1 MRLIK
6 RLMALLC
13 AVLLLGCGG
22 AIAASAGSA
31 QDPLLSQS
39 YVLQWEQM
47 LREDRSA
54 RAIAAAAPLVTDAA
68 RSLEMLRVRCGAGG
82 VRHDSLPTGARI
94 VLSEGDSITR
104 LSGAGSLQPSGGA
117 VIDLTAGEV
126 FTGGAAPQH
135 HRLLLAEGAKAV
147 FTADE
152 DCTLVLTGTAVVS
165 RYGDVQPAEWYGAAI
180 DYADV
185 RELMNGTGNGAFS
198 PMRTLT
204 RAMFVTILGRMA
216 GVRESDYPGTS
227 FSDVSVGAWYAPYVQ
242 WGAKNGIV
250 NGMSEGV
257 FAPDSPVTREQMA
270 ALITR
275 YADAASLELPAGVT
289 AVAAFRDAGS
299 ISGWAYESVERMRQT
314 ALLNGDTQGNFNP
327 RSGATRAEAATV
339 FMRLDATIRIL

>member
-1 MRLIK
+1 MRYLK

-13 AVLLLGCGG
+13 AVLLLGCGS
-22 AIAASAGSA
+22 AIADSAGSA

-39 YVLQWEQM
+39 YVRQWAQM

-54 RAIAAAAPLVTDAA
+54 KAIAAAAPIVTDAA
-68 RSLEMLRVRCGAGG
+68 RSLEMQRVRCGESG
-82 VRHDSLPTGARI
+82 VRQVSVPAGARI
-94 VLSEGDSITR
+94 ALSAGDTITLLR
-104 LSGAGSLQPSGGA
+104 GAGSLSGAG
-117 VIDLTAGEV
+117 IDLTAGET
-126 FTGGAAPQH
+126 FSGGALPEC
-135 HRLLLAEGAKAV
+135 RRVLLAAGAKGV
-147 FTADE
+147 FTAAE
-152 DCTLVLTGTAVVS
+152 ESLVLLTGTAVLS
-165 RYGDVQPAEWYGAAI
+165 RYGDVNPGEWYGAAI

-185 RELMNGTGNGAFS
+185 RALMNGTGNAAFS
-198 PMRTLT
+198 PSSTLT

-216 GVRESDYPGTS
+216 GVKEGDYPGSS
-227 FSDVSVGAWYAPYVQ
+227 FTDVPTGTWYAPFVQ

-250 NGMSEGV
+250 NGMGEGK

-275 YADAASLELPAGVT
+275 YADAASLELPAGAS
-289 AVAAFRDAGS
+289 AVSAFRDAGN
-299 ISGWAYESVERMRQT
+299 ISDWAYESVERMRQT

>member
-6 RLMALLC
+6 RVMALLC

-22 AIAASAGSA
+22 AFAAPAGSA

-39 YVLQWEQM
+39 YVRQWQQM
-47 LREDRSA
+47 LQEDRSA
-54 RAIAAAAPLVTDAA
+54 RAISAAAPLVTDTA
-68 RSLEMLRVRCGAGG
+68 RSLEMLRVRCGSGG
-82 VRHDSLPTGARI
+82 VRQVRIPSGARI
-94 VLSEGDSITR
+94 ALSAGDTFT
-104 LSGAGSLQPSGGA
+104 LHSGAGRLQPSGGA
-117 VIDLTAGEV
+117 VIDVTAGGV
-126 FTGGAAPQH
+126 FSGGEAPAC
-135 HRLLLAEGAKAV
+135 HRLLAAEGAGAV
-147 FTADE
+147 FTASE
-152 DCTLVLTGTAVVS
+152 ESTVLLTGTAVVS
-165 RYGDVQPAEWYGAAI
+165 RYADVNPVEWYGGAI

-185 RELMNGTGNGAFS
+185 RALMNGTGRGAFS
-198 PMRTLT
+198 PTSTLT

-216 GVRESDYPGTS
+216 GVQEREYPGSS
-227 FSDVSVGAWYAPYVQ
+227 FSDVPTGTWYSAYIQ

-250 NGMSEGV
+250 NGMGEGK

-275 YADAASLELPAGVT
+275 FADAAGYALPAGVS
-289 AVAAFRDAGS
+289 AVSAFRDAGS

-314 ALLNGDTQGNFNP
+314 ALLNGDEAGNFNP